1 MRSESTL
8 GRAVLVSVVIYAA
21 LIIVFTLVGMA
32 AAPAEAQVGAARP
45 ASAIPVHLGEL
56 VGFGFLLGGLS
67 VVFYGRKALPIIIA
81 TPLLVALLDLDHL
94 PAYIGL
100 AQPIRP
106 AHSFVFIM
114 VALVCTAIVLRRL
127 DFELI
132 LVSSFTGHLG
142 VDQGLFAPF
151 SPLSFDYV
159 QLEPYRIPLLLCSI
173 VSALLAGYL
182 WRRENGRRASQ

>member
-1 MRSESTL
+1 MKPEGSLAKSIL
-8 GRAVLVSVVIYAA
+8 VAVALYAA
-21 LIIVFTLVGMA
+21 LILVFTVAGMGL
-32 AAPAEAQVGAARP
+32 APAEAQVGATRP
-45 ASAIPVHLGEL
+45 ASAIPLHLTEL

-67 VVFYGRKALPIIIA
+67 AVGYGRKGLPMVLA
-81 TPLLVALLDLDHL
+81 APFLVALLDLDHV

-106 AHSFVFIM
+106 AHSVVFIL

-142 VDQGLFAPF
+142 IDQGLFAPF
-151 SPLSFDYV
+151 SPFSFDYV
-159 QLEPYRIPLLLCSI
+159 QLDPYRIPLLACSV
-173 VSALLAGYL
+173 VSAILVGYL
-182 WRRENGRRASQ
+182 WRREGRDRTSK